1 MPKRV
6 RMSPEGRREVIIKAA
21 IALTREADGCID
33 SWSRQ
38 DVACKCVPQTS
49 QETVKHYFRCLICAI
64 PCGRCWIC
72 KAPSGLRDGACHARC
87 KAVEC
92 ICHNA
97 EPLIP

>member
-38 DVACKCVPQTS
+38 DVASKCVPPTS
-49 QETVKHYFRCLICAI
+49 LETVKHYFLM
-64 PCGRCWIC
+64 PD
-72 KAPSGLRDGACHARC
+72 LRA
-87 KAVEC
+87 AVRV
-92 ICHNA
+92 
-97 EPLIP
+97 LLDK

>member
-21 IALTREADGCID
+21 IALTREAGCID

-49 QETVKHYFRCLICAI
+49 QETVKHYFSM
-64 PCGRCWIC
+64 PD
-72 KAPSGLRDGACHARC
+72 LRETVRVLLD
-87 KAVEC
+87 K
-92 ICHNA
+92 
-97 EPLIP
+97 

>member
-21 IALTREADGCID
+21 IALTREADGCLN

-49 QETVKHYFRCLICAI
+49 QETVKHYFSM
-64 PCGRCWIC
+64 PD
-72 KAPSGLRDGACHARC
+72 LRDTVRALLD
-87 KAVEC
+87 K
-92 ICHNA
+92 
-97 EPLIP
+97 

>member
-49 QETVKHYFRCLICAI
+49 QETVKHYFSM
-64 PCGRCWIC
+64 PD
-72 KAPSGLRDGACHARC
+72 LRDTVRA
-87 KAVEC
+87 
-92 ICHNA
+92 
-97 EPLIP
+97 LLDM